1 MDKLVLLCAVVASYL
16 SGAVNYA
23 IIVTKLV
30 TGKDIRKQ
38 GNFNPGSSNVLRT
51 VGKGWGILVGFLD
64 GFKGL
69 APLILARMFLYPENT
84 DANLGCLYIMGIA
97 AVVGHCRPVF
107 YGFKGG
113 GGIGTM
119 LGVSLFLVP
128 AEFLFSMLA
137 GGLVAIKFF
146 KKTEH
151 KFTQWTPIMFVVLTP
166 FVTLATSLLV
176 DVPLFAHIGIGGHGW
191 SVVAGAFAMSFLLLW
206 LNRAF
211 MKKRAVEY
219 KEIKVG

>member
-1 MDKLVLLCAVVASYL
+1 MDKLVLLSAIIVSYL

-23 IIVTKLV
+23 IIVTRLV
-30 TGKDIRKQ
+30 TGKDIRTL
-38 GNFNPGSSNVLRT
+38 GNFNPGSSNVLRM

-64 GFKGL
+64 GFKGM
-69 APLILARMFLYPENT
+69 APLIIARLWLYPG
-84 DANLGCLYIMGIA
+84 DSAADMGSLYTMGIA

-119 LGVSLFLVP
+119 LGVSLFFVP

-137 GGLVAIKFF
+137 GGLVSIRFF
-146 KKTEH
+146 GKTEH

-166 FVTLATSLLV
+166 FVTLATSRFI
-176 DVPLFAHIGIGGHGW
+176 DVPLFAHIGIGGHPW

-206 LNRAF
+206 LNRSF

-219 KEIKVG
+219 KGIKEG